1 MKMCLLSIGDTLKMC
16 GICGEFRFN
25 KSQFDNVKLTK
36 LMDSIAS
43 RGNDSKGTYKEK
55 NIFLGHHRLSII
67 DTSDK
72 SNQPMKINDL
82 VIIFNGVIYNYKE
95 LRKNLITKGHIF
107 NSSGDTE
114 VIIRL
119 YIEYGSECVNYLDGV
134 FSFAIYDTK
143 KNNLFLARDRIGIK
157 PLYYTLDNNEFRFS
171 SSMNG
176 LINKNEKPQIN
187 PIALHYQFTLHSVVP
202 APHTIISGIHKLEPG
217 HTLKITQSGES
228 YLNKYFDI
236 NEVEIKNHKEQEITE
251 HSTYLL
257 KKAVE
262 KRLNIADVPV
272 GILLSGGLDSSLI
285 TALAKKFKE
294 QIDTYSIGFNTVN
307 EEVGNEFYYSDLVA
321 KDFKTSH
328 VKYKINDDEL
338 FNNLDLVISN
348 MSEPM
353 FSQDSSAFFLLSNRV
368 SKNNKVVL
376 SGQGADEVFGGYFW
390 YKQIMNEKSL
400 NEIDTLSKYYFDRS
414 FHNYKNIVNN
424 KYVYSNYV
432 HNDISRAMNE
442 MSPTL
447 STLDKV
453 FRLELSMFIIDDP
466 VKRVDNMTMSHALE
480 ARVPFLDIDLITYML
495 SIKGSDKIKHTSKY
509 YLKKLSESFLKKE
522 IIYRDKFYFPVPPL
536 KIIEGKFYH
545 YCKKVLNTD
554 AALNRDIYNRKYI
567 DRLLDEPNTNY
578 TNLNGNE
585 LWHFTLLERWLQL
598 NVDV

>member
-1 MKMCLLSIGDTLKMC
+1 MC

-82 VIIFNGVIYNYKE
+82 VIIFNGIIYNYKE

>member
-1 MKMCLLSIGDTLKMC
+1 MC
-16 GICGEFRFN
+16 GICGEFKFN
-25 KSQFDNVKLTK
+25 KSQFDDIKLTK
-36 LMDSIAS
+36 LMNSIAN

-82 VIIFNGVIYNYKE
+82 VIIFNGVIYNYKK
-95 LRKNLITKGHIF
+95 LRKDLITKGHVF
-107 NSSGDTE
+107 SSSGDTE

-157 PLYYTLDNNEFRFS
+157 PLYYSLNNNEFKFS

-176 LINKNEKPQIN
+176 LINKDGKLQIN

-202 APHTIISGIHKLEPG
+202 APHTIISGIKKLEPG

-236 NEVEIKNHKEQEITE
+236 NEVEIKDKKEQDIID

-262 KRLNIADVPV
+262 KRINIADVPV

-307 EEVGNEFYYSDLVA
+307 EEAGNEFYYSDLVA
-321 KDFKTSH
+321 KDFETSH
-328 VKYKINDDEL
+328 IKYNISDDEL

-368 SKNNKVVL
+368 SVNNKVVL

-390 YKQIMNEKSL
+390 YEQIMNEKRL

-414 FHNYKNIVNN
+414 FDNYKNIIND
-424 KYVYSNYV
+424 KYIESNYV
-432 HNDISRAMNE
+432 HDDIRKAINE
-442 MSPTL
+442 MSPAL
-447 STLDKV
+447 STLDKI

-480 ARVPFLDIDLITYML
+480 ARVPFLDIDLITFML
-495 SIKGSDKIKHTSKY
+495 SVKGSDKIKNTSKY

-536 KIIEGKFYH
+536 KIIEGKFYD
-545 YCKKVLNTD
+545 YCEKVLNSD

-567 DRLLDEPNTNY
+567 DMLLDEPNTNF

>member
-1 MKMCLLSIGDTLKMC
+1 MC

-95 LRKNLITKGHIF
+95 LRKNLITKGHFF

-157 PLYYTLDNNEFRFS
+157 PLYYTLDNNAFRFS

-187 PIALHYQFTLHSVVP
+187 PIALQYQFMLHSVVP

>member
-1 MKMCLLSIGDTLKMC
+1 MC
-16 GICGEFRFN
+16 GICGEFKFN
-25 KSQFDNVKLTK
+25 KSQFDDVKLTK
-36 LMDSIAS
+36 LMDSIAN

-72 SNQPMKINDL
+72 SNQPMRISDF
-82 VIIFNGVIYNYKE
+82 VIVFNGVIYNYKT
-95 LRKNLITKGHIF
+95 LRRNLITKGHIF

-119 YIEYGSECVNYLDGV
+119 YIEHGSECVNYLDGV

-157 PLYYTLDNNEFRFS
+157 PLYYTLNNNEFRFS
-171 SSMNG
+171 SSING

-202 APHTIISGIHKLEPG
+202 APHTIISGIQKLEPG

-236 NEVEIKNHKEQEITE
+236 NEVEIKNHKEQEIID

-262 KRLNIADVPV
+262 KRVNIADVPV

-285 TALAKKFKE
+285 TALAKKIKE

-307 EEVGNEFYYSDLVA
+307 EEVGHEFYYSDLVA

-328 VKYKINDDEL
+328 IKYKINDDEL

-390 YKQIMNEKSL
+390 YEKIMNEKSL

-414 FHNYKNIVNN
+414 FHNYKNIIND
-424 KYVYSNYV
+424 KYVDSNYV
-432 HNDISRAMNE
+432 HDDISRAMNE
-442 MSPTL
+442 MNPSL

-480 ARVPFLDIDLITYML
+480 ARVPFLDIDLITFVL
-495 SIKGSDKIKHTSKY
+495 SVEGSSKIKNTSKY
-509 YLKKLSESFLKKE
+509 YLKKLSEDFLKKE

-536 KIIEGKFYH
+536 KIIEGKFYD
-545 YCKKVLNTD
+545 YCKKVLNSD
-554 AALNRDIYNRKYI
+554 AALNRDIYNRKYV
-567 DRLLDEPNTNY
+567 DRLLNEPNAY
-578 TNLNGNE
+578 FTNLNGNE

>member
-1 MKMCLLSIGDTLKMC
+1 MC

-25 KSQFDNVKLTK
+25 KSQFDDVKLTK

-82 VIIFNGVIYNYKE
+82 VIIFNGVIYNYKK
-95 LRKNLITKGHIF
+95 LRKNLITKGHVF

-157 PLYYTLDNNEFRFS
+157 PLYYTLENNEFRFS

-251 HSTYLL
+251 RSTYLL
-257 KKAVE
+257 KNAVE

-328 VKYKINDDEL
+328 IKYKINDDEL

-390 YKQIMNEKSL
+390 YEQIMNEKIL

-432 HNDISRAMNE
+432 HDDISRAMNE

>member
-1 MKMCLLSIGDTLKMC
+1 MC

-25 KSQFDNVKLTK
+25 KSQFDDVKLTK

-82 VIIFNGVIYNYKE
+82 VIIFNGVIYNYKK
-95 LRKNLITKGHIF
+95 LRKNLISKGHVF

-119 YIEYGSECVNYLDGV
+119 YIEYGSECINYLDGV
-134 FSFAIYDTK
+134 FSFAIYDIK

-176 LINKNEKPQIN
+176 LINRNEKPQIN

-236 NEVEIKNHKEQEITE
+236 NEVEIKDHKEQEIIE
-251 HSTYLL
+251 RSTYLL

-262 KRLNIADVPV
+262 KRVNIADVPV

-285 TALAKKFKE
+285 TSLAKKFKE

-328 VKYKINDDEL
+328 IKYKINDDEL

-368 SKNNKVVL
+368 SKHNKVVL

-390 YKQIMNEKSL
+390 YEQIMNEKIL

-414 FHNYKNIVNN
+414 FHNYNNIINN
-424 KYVYSNYV
+424 KYVASNYV
-432 HNDISRAMNE
+432 HDDISRTMNE
-442 MSPTL
+442 MNPSL

-480 ARVPFLDIDLITYML
+480 ARVPFLDIDLITFML
-495 SIKGSDKIKHTSKY
+495 SVEGSSKIKNTSKY
-509 YLKKLSESFLKKE
+509 YLKKLSEDFLKKE

-536 KIIEGKFYH
+536 KIIEDKFYD
-545 YCKKVLNTD
+545 YCKKVLNSD
-554 AALNRDIYNRKYI
+554 AALNRDTYNRKHI
-567 DRLLDEPNTNY
+567 DRLLCAPNTHF

-585 LWHFTLLERWLQL
+585 LWPFTLLERWLQL

>member
-1 MKMCLLSIGDTLKMC
+1 MC
-16 GICGEFRFN
+16 GICGEFKFN
-25 KSQFDNVKLTK
+25 KSQFDDVKLTK
-36 LMDSIAS
+36 LMDSIAN
-43 RGNDSKGTYKEK
+43 RGNDTKGTYKEK

-72 SNQPMKINDL
+72 SNQPMRINDF
-82 VIIFNGVIYNYKE
+82 VIVFNGVIYNYKS
-95 LRKNLITKGHIF
+95 LRRNLITKGHIF

-119 YIEYGSECVNYLDGV
+119 YIEHGNECVNYLDGV
-134 FSFAIYDTK
+134 FSFAIYDIK

-157 PLYYTLDNNEFRFS
+157 PLYYTLNNNEFRFS

-176 LINKNEKPQIN
+176 LINKNEKPKIN

-217 HTLKITQSGES
+217 HTLKIKQSGES

-236 NEVEIKNHKEQEITE
+236 NEVEIKDYKEQEIIE
-251 HSTYLL
+251 GSTYLL

-262 KRLNIADVPV
+262 KRVNIADVPV

-328 VKYKINDDEL
+328 IKYKINDDEL
-338 FNNLDLVISN
+338 FDNLDLVISN

-390 YKQIMNEKSL
+390 YEQIMNEKSL
-400 NEIDTLSKYYFDRS
+400 DEIDTLSKYYFDRS
-414 FHNYKNIVNN
+414 FHNYKNIIND
-424 KYVYSNYV
+424 KYVDSNYV
-432 HNDISRAMNE
+432 HDDISRAMNE
-442 MSPTL
+442 MNPSL

-545 YCKKVLNTD
+545 YCKNVLNTD

>member
-1 MKMCLLSIGDTLKMC
+1 MC
-16 GICGEFRFN
+16 GICGEFKFN
-25 KSQFDNVKLTK
+25 KSQFDDIKLTK
-36 LMDSIAS
+36 LMNSIAN

-82 VIIFNGVIYNYKE
+82 VIIFNGVIYNYKK
-95 LRKNLITKGHIF
+95 LRKDLITKGHVF
-107 NSSGDTE
+107 SSSGDTE

-157 PLYYTLDNNEFRFS
+157 PLYYSLNNNEFKFS

-176 LINKNEKPQIN
+176 LINKDVKLQIN

-202 APHTIISGIHKLEPG
+202 APHTIISGIKKLEPG
-217 HTLKITQSGES
+217 HTLKIIQSGES

-236 NEVEIKNHKEQEITE
+236 NEVEIKDKKEQDIID

-262 KRLNIADVPV
+262 KRINIADVPV

-321 KDFKTSH
+321 KDFETSH
-328 VKYKINDDEL
+328 IKYNISDDEL

-368 SKNNKVVL
+368 SVNNKVVL

-390 YKQIMNEKSL
+390 YEQIMNEKRL

-414 FHNYKNIVNN
+414 FDNYKNIIND
-424 KYVYSNYV
+424 KYIESNYV
-432 HNDISRAMNE
+432 HDDINKAINE
-442 MSPTL
+442 MSPAL
-447 STLDKV
+447 STLDKI

-480 ARVPFLDIDLITYML
+480 ARVPFLDIDLITFML
-495 SIKGSDKIKHTSKY
+495 SVKGSDKIKNTSKY

-536 KIIEGKFYH
+536 KIIEGKFYD
-545 YCKKVLNTD
+545 YCEKVLNSD

-567 DRLLDEPNTNY
+567 DMLLDEPNTNF

>member
-1 MKMCLLSIGDTLKMC
+1 MC

-82 VIIFNGVIYNYKE
+82 VIIFNGVIYNYKK
-95 LRKNLITKGHIF
+95 LRKNLITKGHVF

-321 KDFKTSH
+321 KDFKTLH

-390 YKQIMNEKSL
+390 YEQIMNEKSL

>member
-1 MKMCLLSIGDTLKMC
+1 MC
-16 GICGEFRFN
+16 GICGEFKFN
-25 KSQFDNVKLTK
+25 KSKFDDVKLTK

-82 VIIFNGVIYNYKE
+82 VIIFNGVIYNYKK
-95 LRKNLITKGHIF
+95 LRKNLISKGHVF

-119 YIEYGSECVNYLDGV
+119 YIEYGSECINYLDGV

-236 NEVEIKNHKEQEITE
+236 NEVEIKDHKEQEIIE
-251 HSTYLL
+251 RSTYLL

-262 KRLNIADVPV
+262 KRINIADVPV

-294 QIDTYSIGFNTVN
+294 RIDTYSIGFNTIN

-328 VKYKINDDEL
+328 IKYKINDDEL

-390 YKQIMNEKSL
+390 YEQIMNEKSL

-414 FHNYKNIVNN
+414 FHNYKDIINN
-424 KYVYSNYV
+424 KYVDSNYV
-432 HNDISRAMNE
+432 HDDMRRTMNE
-442 MSPTL
+442 MNPSL

-480 ARVPFLDIDLITYML
+480 ARVPFLDIDLITFML
-495 SIKGSDKIKHTSKY
+495 SVEGSSKIKNTSKY
-509 YLKKLSESFLKKE
+509 YLKKLSEDFLKKE

-536 KIIEGKFYH
+536 KIIEDKFYD
-545 YCKKVLNTD
+545 YCKKVLNSD
-554 AALNRDIYNRKYI
+554 AALNRDTYNRKHI
-567 DRLLDEPNTNY
+567 DRLLSAPNTHF

>member
-1 MKMCLLSIGDTLKMC
+1 MC

-25 KSQFDNVKLTK
+25 KSQFDDVKLTK

-82 VIIFNGVIYNYKE
+82 VIIFNGVIYNYKK
-95 LRKNLITKGHIF
+95 LRKNLISKGHVF

-119 YIEYGSECVNYLDGV
+119 YIEYGSECINYLDGV

-143 KNNLFLARDRIGIK
+143 NNNLFLARDRIGIK
-157 PLYYTLDNNEFRFS
+157 PLYYTLENNEFRFS

-251 HSTYLL
+251 RSTYLL
-257 KKAVE
+257 KNAVE

-285 TALAKKFKE
+285 TSLAKKFKK

-328 VKYKINDDEL
+328 IKYKINDDEL

-390 YKQIMNEKSL
+390 YEQIMNEKSL

-432 HNDISRAMNE
+432 HDDISRAMNE